1 MRLCTKE
8 RAMSRFFKMIFDG
21 GREDKL
27 SKYRHN
33 FAKDRSN
40 TLISLFVLGIPV
52 FVELFLI
59 LSYHEANYSLLDYPS
74 YYKAAKIAGLFVSFI
89 SLFIMFLTVRS
100 EVMRKISILLWLLIL
115 YIPINLNLIC
125 SRITGTLL
133 SNDFMYAIFN
143 THFEEAWFIV
153 REYFVFIC
161 INLVIVGCA
170 FCLKPAR
177 QYWNKRYSI
186 YALMLLVCSTF
197 CSEVQSVNRIIS
209 AFLTHLEELKDIERF
224 NKMPTDI
231 KGIQTKYKGKE
242 TYVFV
247 IGESVDRKHMEIY
260 GYNRPTTPYFEQ
272 IKSELFIFK
281 DVVTAHNFTS
291 AAVKSMLLAKNRT
304 DQIYSLISFFK
315 SAGFK
320 TFWLSNQGKWDSFD
334 NAVMHFGKSCD
345 EYAFIYG
352 KDVIYSSNRYNLT
365 FDNKQRRLNLWDEN
379 LLKYLD
385 EALSDSSKKKLI
397 VLHLYGSHTPLN
409 TRYPPEF
416 AKFSLPQKYYDKE
429 KASAVCY
436 YDNSI
441 LYTDYILSKVIK
453 SLKKSGETS
462 AMLYLSDHGQ
472 DINDTKECNLT
483 ARTWPNGYEV
493 PFVVWISEKYRKDN
507 AEFIK
512 NWNIN
517 RKYVTDKT
525 AYSLIDLARLSHPDI
540 DLSNSIFSE
549 ESN

>member
-1 MRLCTKE
+1 MKE
-8 RAMSRFFKMIFDG
+8 CSVKKFVKMIFDG
-21 GREDKL
+21 IKEEKS
-27 SKYRHN
+27 SKNRQN
-33 FAKDRSN
+33 SIKN
-40 TLISLFVLGIPV
+40 SLLVS
-52 FVELFLI
+52 FLI
-59 LSYHEANYSLLDYPS
+59 LGLPAFIEFFLILNYHEANYRLVYYPS
-74 YYKAAKIAGLFVSFI
+74 SYVIAKILELLAIFTSIYVLFV
-89 SLFIMFLTVRS
+89 TVS
-100 EVMRKISILLWLLIL
+100 SNLIRKITLFLWILIL

-143 THFEEAWFIV
+143 THFEEAWFVV

-186 YALMLLVCSTF
+186 CALMLFACSIF

-247 IGESVDRKHMEIY
+247 IGESVDRKHMGIY
-260 GYNRPTTPYFEQ
+260 GYNRSTTPYFEQ

-334 NAVMHFGKSCD
+334 NAVMRFGKSCD

-365 FDNKQRRLNLWDEN
+365 FDNEQRRLNLWDEN

-385 EALSDSSKKKLI
+385 EALSDSSEKKLI
-397 VLHLYGSHTPLN
+397 ILHLYGSHCPIDS
-409 TRYPPEF
+409 RYPPEF
-416 AKFSLPQKYYDKE
+416 AKFFVSQPYSDRA
-429 KASAVCY
+429 KAFTVCL

-441 LYTDYILSKVIK
+441 LYTDHILNEVVKN
-453 SLKKSGETS
+453 LKRSGGVS

-472 DINDTKECNLT
+472 DVNDTEECDIA

-493 PFVVWISEKYRKDN
+493 PFVVWLSKEYRQN
-507 AEFIK
+507 NEEFIK
-512 NWNIN
+512 GWNTN

-540 DLSNSIFSE
+540 DLSNSIFSKK
-549 ESN
+549 